1 MDGHSGEK
9 IEVGLKKILSAHG
22 YGFHY
27 AVLRKAKELY
37 DQRKSKWAF
46 EVAEYPVTV
55 RGVDTRIDFILR
67 AQDDTIP
74 VYWDCFLVAECKRVN
89 PALSDWCFVRTPY
102 VRRNHKEMVIAE
114 KLTFADSRPPVSFGQ
129 PLFSDL
135 EHTYH
140 LGFEIRSG
148 EKGEIGGKGRGQIE
162 DAATQ
167 VSKGLNG
174 IVEEFYRHGAGFSRK
189 APSIHFMP
197 VIFTSAQVWTSEIA
211 LAEADLKTGEF
222 SLTDIHA
229 ERRGWVWLQYHIS
242 PGIKH
247 TIDSSDKM
255 PKGLGEVLA
264 QDYIRTIAV
273 VSVAGIEEFLG
284 IDWSMFLQ

>member
-1 MDGHSGEK
+1 MEGHSGKK
-9 IEVGLKKILSAHG
+9 IEEGLQKILSAHG

-27 AVLRKAKELY
+27 AVLRNAMELY
-37 DQRKSKWAF
+37 HQRKSKWIF
-46 EVAEYPVTV
+46 EVAEFPVTV
-55 RGVDTRIDFILR
+55 RGVDTRIDFILK
-67 AQDDTIP
+67 AQDP
-74 VYWDCFLVAECKRVN
+74 SGVYWDCFLVAECKRVN
-89 PALSDWCFVRTPY
+89 PALSDWCFVHTPY

-114 KLTFADSRPPVSFGQ
+114 KLTFADSHPPVSFGQ

-135 EHTYH
+135 KNTYH

-167 VSKGLNG
+167 ISKGLNG
-174 IVEEFYRHGAGFSRK
+174 IVEEFRRHGDGFSRK
-189 APSIHFMP
+189 TPSVHFIP

-211 LAEADLKTGEF
+211 LDEADLRTGEF
-222 SLTDIHA
+222 SLKDIHA
-229 ERRGWVWLQYHIS
+229 ERRGWVWLQYHLS

-247 TIDSSDKM
+247 SVDSLNKTA
-255 PKGLGEVLA
+255 KGLGEILA

-273 VSVAGIEEFLG
+273 VSVAGIGEFLG
-284 IDWSMFLQ
+284 IDWYLFLE

>member
-1 MDGHSGEK
+1 
-9 IEVGLKKILSAHG
+9 
-22 YGFHY
+22 
-27 AVLRKAKELY
+27 
-37 DQRKSKWAF
+37 
-46 EVAEYPVTV
+46 
-55 RGVDTRIDFILR
+55 
-67 AQDDTIP
+67 
-74 VYWDCFLVAECKRVN
+74 
-89 PALSDWCFVRTPY
+89 
-102 VRRNHKEMVIAE
+102 MVIAE
-114 KLTFADSRPPVSFGQ
+114 KLTFSDSHPPTSFGQ
-129 PLFSDL
+129 PLFSDPK
-135 EHTYH
+135 HTYH

-148 EKGEIGGKGRGQIE
+148 EKGESGGKSRGQIE

-189 APSIHFMP
+189 TPSVHFIP

-211 LAEADLKTGEF
+211 LDKADLRTGEF

-229 ERRGWVWLQYHIS
+229 EKRGWVWLQYHTS

-247 TIDSSDKM
+247 SIDSSDKT
-255 PKGLGEVLA
+255 PKGLGEILA

-284 IDWSMFLQ
+284 IEWSMWLE

>member
-1 MDGHSGEK
+1 MDSHSGEK

-46 EVAEYPVTV
+46 EVAEFPVTV

-114 KLTFADSRPPVSFGQ
+114 KITFADSHSPVSFGQ

-135 EHTYH
+135 KNTYH
-140 LGFEIRSG
+140 LGFEIRS
-148 EKGEIGGKGRGQIE
+148 EKKRHKFPKVLTELLRSCVSMVQDFQGRPPAFTLCPSSLPRLKSGP
-162 DAATQ
+162 AR
-167 VSKGLNG
+167 L
-174 IVEEFYRHGAGFSRK
+174 FSTK
-189 APSIHFMP
+189 QTLKQ
-197 VIFTSAQVWTSEIA
+197 VIFHLQI
-211 LAEADLKTGEF
+211 F
-222 SLTDIHA
+222 M
-229 ERRGWVWLQYHIS
+229 RRKRDGYGYNI
-242 PGIKH
+242 
-247 TIDSSDKM
+247 T
-255 PKGLGEVLA
+255 
-264 QDYIRTIAV
+264 
-273 VSVAGIEEFLG
+273 
-284 IDWSMFLQ
+284 FLQG